1 MLIDVP
7 GTWCLAH
14 PTPKEIIVKAIYFL
28 FCIHNCQKSIIFA
41 NERCYTNN

>member
-14 PTPKEIIVKAIYFL
+14 SKMADTSPLAIL
-28 FCIHNCQKSIIFA
+28 SIA
-41 NERCYTNN
+41 AST